1 MTFRTYPL
9 LFYFSNPCKQI
20 FSYSPCMLI
29 FPPQESFIPCACVH
43 NLTFGVRSGPNHGW
57 ELSSPAFSVK
67 SWPNHGWELSS
78 PACSVRSGPNHGWE
92 LSSPAFCVRSGP
104 IHGWELYSPAF
115 SVRSGPKHGWKL
127 SSHAFSVR
135 SGPNHEWELSS
146 PVFICYKYFQSESTR
161 LALIKKTNSNAF
173 FYRQT

>member
-67 SWPNHGWELSS
+67 SWPNHGCELSS
-78 PACSVRSGPNHGWE
+78 PTCSVRSWENHGWE
-92 LSSPAFCVRSGP
+92 LSSPAF
-104 IHGWELYSPAF
+104 
-115 SVRSGPKHGWKL
+115 SVKP
-127 SSHAFSVR
+127 
-135 SGPNHEWELSS
+135 GPNHCWELSS

-161 LALIKKTNSNAF
+161 LALIKKTKCIF
-173 FYRQT
+173 FIVRPKYMLKN